1 MFLPTGIP
9 ETVEELID
17 HVRML
22 CSVEGNFRLQYQDR
36 DFDNALV
43 NLTSTSEL
51 NDCSTIKVIPL
62 DIPQDSEITSDEIS
76 LASSDTEMLSSPSS
90 SVAGRTKMWPR
101 VFVIPTFSY
110 DTELQLEK
118 ANEVYKSNM
127 MAFNPSSKTK
137 SDILDRLAEEIFQYK
152 AYPDDFDF
160 SDVAEALI
168 KKHPCL
174 TEPGPYNGAYGW
186 KQRMKTKMGNYRT
199 HLKGIGCSELLA
211 NSLKSKRPDD
221 ALPAKKVKRPRRGEA
236 NHIPDIPNG
245 ETAEKLENERLAL
258 LTEFKKVNNRAV
270 IKEKMAKT
278 FYLRRQEVVE
288 KEMALEELLRR
299 WPALFTSEEIN
310 LEFQRVTTVPLQSRF
325 LAALDN
331 ISPKV
336 VTAIENRGGV
346 VREKTRN
353 IMAAFHST
361 QDVDMKRECV
371 LRALIWYLGEDE
383 PTLIKDY
390 LISQHEEAERE
401 LELCT
406 IAIYTT
412 RSTAGLLEPP
422 HDIGV
427 IIEGP
432 LVGVAFDADCIYN
445 PNSTG

>member
-1 MFLPTGIP
+1 MTNFLTVILRPLVVLLRNLSFSKPLLEVAEVHSLPIEVLHENIVLQVKQNHPELDYVDLAENVTYNGFNYRIGMVVAHGSLAGLPEFCEIINMVILQDTLFFILKNLEAWYLEHYRAYCVVFSKSAALKLVGMHELSDQYPLIPYFVGVGTIGKLPPSPASLIAVPLQSKMTGRQAAKLRVILNSDNSVKMFLPTGIP

-51 NDCSTIKVIPL
+51 NDCSTIKVISL
-62 DIPQDSEITSDEIS
+62 DVPQDSEITSDEIS

-90 SVAGRTKMWPR
+90 SVSGRTKMWPR

-127 MAFNPSSKTK
+127 TAFIPSSKTK

-160 SDVAEALI
+160 SDVAEALV

-245 ETAEKLENERLAL
+245 ETAEKLENERLD
-258 LTEFKKVNNRAV
+258 F
-270 IKEKMAKT
+270 
-278 FYLRRQEVVE
+278 
-288 KEMALEELLRR
+288 
-299 WPALFTSEEIN
+299 
-310 LEFQRVTTVPLQSRF
+310 
-325 LAALDN
+325 
-331 ISPKV
+331 
-336 VTAIENRGGV
+336 
-346 VREKTRN
+346 
-353 IMAAFHST
+353 
-361 QDVDMKRECV
+361 
-371 LRALIWYLGEDE
+371 
-383 PTLIKDY
+383 
-390 LISQHEEAERE
+390 
-401 LELCT
+401 
-406 IAIYTT
+406 
-412 RSTAGLLEPP
+412 
-422 HDIGV
+422 
-427 IIEGP
+427 
-432 LVGVAFDADCIYN
+432 
-445 PNSTG
+445 

>member
-1 MFLPTGIP
+1 MTGRQAAKLRVILNSDNSVKMFLPTGIP

-51 NDCSTIKVIPL
+51 NDCSTIKVISL
-62 DIPQDSEITSDEIS
+62 DVPQDSEITSDEIS

-90 SVAGRTKMWPR
+90 SVSGRTKMWPR

-127 MAFNPSSKTK
+127 TAFIPSSKTK

-160 SDVAEALI
+160 SDVAEALV

-288 KEMALEELLRR
+288 KEMAVEELLRR

-336 VTAIENRGGV
+336 VAAIENRGGV
-346 VREKTRN
+346 VRER
-353 IMAAFHST
+353 
-361 QDVDMKRECV
+361 
-371 LRALIWYLGEDE
+371 LG
-383 PTLIKDY
+383 
-390 LISQHEEAERE
+390 S
-401 LELCT
+401 
-406 IAIYTT
+406 
-412 RSTAGLLEPP
+412 
-422 HDIGV
+422 
-427 IIEGP
+427 
-432 LVGVAFDADCIYN
+432 
-445 PNSTG
+445 